1 MRTTRRAGFTLLEV
15 LVAVVLTGTVA
26 LLAHQL
32 FAAAVDGS
40 RRVEQA
46 RRRLDREGNA
56 RAFLRDALLA
66 LEVGADSAGSFEGEP
81 RRLRFSARLPTS
93 HGWDERRTVDLSLA
107 GGRWTAALGEEPGT
121 RLVLADSVR
130 SVELDY
136 LLEPGADVHWV
147 MDWHS
152 PVSAPLAVRVRL
164 TRAGGACD
172 TMLYLVKPRG

>member
-1 MRTTRRAGFTLLEV
+1 VSIARRGGFTLLEV

-40 RRVEQA
+40 RRLEQA

-93 HGWDERRTVDLSLA
+93 DGWDERRTVGLALA
-107 GGRWTAALGEEPGT
+107 GDRWTAAVGDEPGT

-130 SVELDY
+130 SVQLDY
-136 LLEPGADVHWV
+136 LLEPGADARWV

-164 TRAGGACD
+164 TRAGDACD
-172 TMLYLVKPRG
+172 TMIYLVKPRG

>member
-1 MRTTRRAGFTLLEV
+1 MTRPAGFTLLEV
-15 LVAVVLTGTVA
+15 MVAVVLTGTVA

-32 FAAAVDGS
+32 FAAAVDGG
-40 RRVEQA
+40 RRLEQA

-81 RRLRFSARLPTS
+81 QRLRFSARLPTS
-93 HGWDERRTVDLSLA
+93 DGWDERRTVDLSLA
-107 GGRWTAALGEEPGT
+107 GGRWTAALGDERET

-136 LLEPGADVHWV
+136 LLEPGADAHWV
-147 MDWHS
+147 INWYS
-152 PVSAPLAVRVRL
+152 EVSAPLAVRVRL
-164 TRAGGACD
+164 TRSGASCD
-172 TMLYLVKPRG
+172 TMLFLVKPRG